1 MLARAS
7 FSQRWRPWPAVRPL
21 PLPERTLPR
30 VERGSAGF
38 KAPTPASE
46 KTRRIAG
53 IAPASRSSAQV
64 YGVWLTAP

>member
-1 MLARAS
+1 M
-7 FSQRWRPWPAVRPL
+7 

-64 YGVWLTAP
+64 YGVWLTAPAALTMPAPQPPGEAAGGG